1 MAAITTAHDVND
13 VVYHVSEDEGVRKGV
28 VKSTAIAINP
38 LATTIEYAIQFTDA
52 ALGSATAL
60 ESEVYDDIDLA
71 LAAYKLLVE

>member
-13 VVYHVSEDEGVRKGV
+13 IVYHVSEDEGVRKGV
-28 VKSTAIAINP
+28 VKTTDISITP

-52 ALGSATAL
+52 TLGSVVAL
-60 ESEVYDDIDLA
+60 EPEVYDDIDLA